1 MRKRQYLGGGINP
14 SYKSSEL
21 EFGVLE
27 TMFFP
32 FGIALDVFSAVL
44 LVVGNKVLKQQV
56 NLVKKNYTNFSTY
69 FNLIFSYVIF
79 IFEFSYKDG
88 FFFLTTSI
96 FILNHQ

>member
-1 MRKRQYLGGGINP
+1 MGGGINP

-44 LVVGNKVLKQQV
+44 LVVGNKLLKQQV

-96 FILNHQ
+96 CILNHQ